1 MMACNPAIA
10 RVLER
15 NGVGKFESLIVEVMP
30 GLSKIAT
37 QTEFD
42 SFRAEICEKIIL
54 TFRTNKD
61 VGLSW
66 GQAQKPVNVFLKV
79 YVAWAKLPNLA
90 TAEGLQPFLHVPLD
104 SALMS
109 FIKEKFPQEYRWHMQ
124 EVCAKLVSDAAAQ
137 HPNLA
142 QGRTTRW
149 LIDNVELSFMPRPV
163 YIAWQEFLRF
173 IHRDRPILLDT
184 IWATRRDATTSPARD
199 PEFPASSPSLFF
211 RPNPQR
217 LHLPVQVTPLQPE

>member
-1 MMACNPAIA
+1 MGRQRNVDRIQLVEDLSRDEPEAIIRTLAMMACNPAIA

-184 IWATRRDATTSPARD
+184 IWATRRDHVAGA
-199 PEFPASSPSLFF
+199 
-211 RPNPQR
+211 
-217 LHLPVQVTPLQPE
+217 